1 MTELILWKNQEI
13 NRLRR
18 DIDRLF
24 DRLWDDFGMP
34 LSRRIEREVPSIDLS
49 ETEDTLI
56 IKAEVP
62 GIDPKDLEISITD
75 NILTIKGEMKQ
86 GDDEEKGDYHRM
98 ERSYGFFSRT
108 LQLPCKIV
116 AEEVHATYKK
126 GVLSIV
132 MPKCQE
138 VSAPEIRIKIK

>member
-1 MTELILWKNQEI
+1 MTGLILWKNQEI
-13 NRLRR
+13 NKLRR

-34 LSRRIEREVPSIDLS
+34 LSTRVEKEIPSIDLS

-56 IKAEVP
+56 IRAEVP
-62 GIDPKDLEISITD
+62 GIDPEDLEISITD
-75 NILTIKGEMKQ
+75 NILTIKGEMKKT
-86 GDDEEKGDYHRM
+86 DENEKGDYHKM
-98 ERSYGFFSRT
+98 ERRYGYFSRT

-116 AEEVHATYKK
+116 VEDVHATYKK
-126 GVLSIV
+126 GVLTID
-132 MPKCQE
+132 MPKCAQ

>member
-1 MTELILWKNQEI
+1 MAGLILWKNQEI
-13 NRLRR
+13 NKLRR

-34 LSRRIEREVPSIDLS
+34 LSTRVEREMPSIDLS

-56 IKAEVP
+56 IRAEVP
-62 GIDPKDLEISITD
+62 GINPEDLEISITD

-86 GDDEEKGDYHRM
+86 IDDEERGDYHRM
-98 ERSYGFFSRT
+98 ERKYGFFSRT

-116 AEEVHATYKK
+116 QEDVQATYKK

-132 MPKCQE
+132 MPKCAQ
-138 VSAPEIRIKIK
+138 VSAPEIRIKIT